1 MGRRGRT
8 GEEGEDDGGEDRG
21 RRGRTVCR
29 REVWE
34 DGEGEGEEASFL
46 RSQSSGRRAGTC
58 HGAKEFPELCV
69 LGRVVPGLRQHRIVV
84 CETPDRSRASGP
96 RTTSREE
103 VGSAVGSSSRQRRRQ
118 DTRREPPVSQNTTH
132 TEHANSPRLSRTHL
146 AGGRPQSPHL

>member
-1 MGRRGRT
+1 MGEGRT
-8 GEEGEDDGGEDRG
+8 E
-21 RRGRTVCR
+21 RRGRTVR
-29 REVWE
+29 GREVWE

-69 LGRVVPGLRQHRIVV
+69 LGRVVPGLRQHRIIV
-84 CETPDRSRASGP
+84 CETPDRSWASGP

-103 VGSAVGSSSRQRRRQ
+103 VGLAVGSSSRQRRRQ

-132 TEHANSPRLSRTHL
+132 TEHANGPRVSRPHL